1 MSDFIDRIRIHVAAG
16 DGGNGALSFLRE
28 KYRPKGGPDG
38 GDGGRGG
45 SVYLEADENLNT
57 LLDFT
62 HRIHFKAQEADHGHR
77 NRKSGR
83 DGADCVVRVPLGTL
97 VYDDETDRLLG
108 DLVEHQARVL
118 VARGGRGGRGNQHFA
133 RPDHQAPRHHEL
145 GEPAEARWLRLELR
159 VVAQVGLIGFPNVG
173 KSTLLSRISRAT
185 PKIADYPFTTLHPV
199 LGVVYLTRDKS
210 AVFADLPGLIEG
222 AASGAGLGLQ
232 FLRHVE
238 RTRVLLHVL
247 DASSIDPADPLA
259 GYRAIR
265 KELGEY
271 KAELLER
278 PEVVCVNKIELSG
291 TEEGLAALKA
301 AFQSQGRPLLPI
313 SCAESQGLTRLV
325 EAVFGELA
333 RAPRPE
339 PAVPVVVE
347 LPRQDAIE
355 FEVSRE
361 DEVWVVRGKRV
372 ETVVAMTDLEEDESV
387 RRLQRRLI
395 AWGVEDELLRQ
406 GAVEGDS
413 VRIGKSEFD
422 FMPSLEQHEVLG
434 EKGPDVRPSQ
444 LARLAEKK
452 RRLSLREEARGSRR
466 KPKRR

>member
-1 MSDFIDRIRIHVAAG
+1 MSDFIDRIRIHVQAG

-45 SVYLEADENLNT
+45 SVFLEADENLNT

-62 HRIHFKAQEADHGHR
+62 RRIHFRAQDADHGHR

-83 DGADCVVRVPLGTL
+83 DGADITVRVPLGTL
-97 VYDDETDRLLG
+97 VYDDESGQLLA
-108 DLVEHQARVL
+108 DLVEHGARVM

-145 GEPAEARWLRLELR
+145 GEPAEGRWLRLELQ

-247 DASSIDPADPLA
+247 DATEVNPEDPLA

-271 KAELLER
+271 NPELLER
-278 PEVVCVNKIELSG
+278 PEVVCVNKIEVED
-291 TEEGLAALKA
+291 TAEALASLKA
-301 AFQSQGRPLLPI
+301 AFQAERRALLPI
-313 SCAESQGLTRLV
+313 SCALSQGLDKLV
-325 EAVFGELA
+325 EAVFGELG
-333 RAPRPE
+333 RAPRAE
-339 PAVPVVVE
+339 PRLIPVE
-347 LPRQDAIE
+347 LPSAAIE
-355 FEVSRE
+355 FDVER
-361 DEVWVVRGKRV
+361 DHDVWVVSGKRV
-372 ETVVAMTDLEEDESV
+372 ETVVAMTDMEEDESV

-406 GAVEGDS
+406 GAVEGET
-413 VRIGKSEFD
+413 VRIGKTEFD
-422 FMPSLEQHEVLG
+422 FMPSLEQHQNLSE
-434 EKGPDVRPSQ
+434 EPRTRPSQ
-444 LARLAEKK
+444 VARLAEKK

-466 KPKRR
+466 KPKR

>member
-1 MSDFIDRIRIHVAAG
+1 MSDFIDRIRIHVQAG

-62 HRIHFKAQEADHGHR
+62 RRIHFKAQEADHGHR

-83 DGADCVVRVPLGTL
+83 DGADCTVRVPLGTL
-97 VYDDETDRLLG
+97 VYDDETGQLMA
-108 DLVEHQARVL
+108 DLVEHRSRAM

-145 GEPAEARWLRLELR
+145 GEPAEARWLRLELQ
-159 VVAQVGLIGFPNVG
+159 VVAQVGLVGFPNVG

-222 AASGAGLGLQ
+222 AAQGAGLGLQ

-247 DASSIDPADPLA
+247 DATAVKPEDPLA

-271 KAELLER
+271 NPELLER
-278 PEVVCVNKIELSG
+278 PEVVCVNKIEVEG
-291 TEEGLAALKA
+291 TEEALAALKV
-301 AFQSQGRPLLPI
+301 AFQAEGRALLSI
-313 SCAESQGLTRLV
+313 SCAESQGLDKLV
-325 EAVFGELA
+325 EAVFGELG

-339 PAVPVVVE
+339 PRFIPVE
-347 LPRQDAIE
+347 LPTQAIE
-355 FEVSRE
+355 FDVERE
-361 DEVWVVRGKRV
+361 NDVWVVRGKRV
-372 ETVVAMTDLEEDESV
+372 ETVVAMTDMDEDESV

-413 VRIGKSEFD
+413 VRIGKAEFD
-422 FMPSLEQHEVLG
+422 FMPSLEQHQQLPKDPVA
-434 EKGPDVRPSQ
+434 RPSQ
-444 LARLAEKK
+444 VARLAEKK
-452 RRLSLREEARGSRR
+452 KRVSLKEEARGSRR
-466 KPKRR
+466 RPKR